1 MNQTFHSQK
10 EDLIRGTTNDPG
22 IDAQGLALLTQTKQN
37 EAKKVF
43 LSLTR

>member
-10 EDLIRGTTNDPG
+10 EDLICGTTNDPG
-22 IDAQGLALLTQTKQN
+22 IDARGVALLVQTKQN
-37 EAKKVF
+37 EAKNVF